1 MIKTAGGYYLNH
13 RVHPGN
19 WGGTIAVA
27 FTKKPNG
34 TPEPLTTALTAA
46 KVQGQFELYKRKIL
60 DFKKTIIEL
69 ESPVYAYGAAQMLPT
84 LAYHMESNLD
94 FLRGIL
100 DDCKY
105 RPGLTYP
112 YIPVR
117 IQRPEEVDDLT
128 EATVIIT
135 AMDAVRPIMKR
146 LRDFNP
152 AYITTPVQF
161 Y

>member
-1 MIKTAGGYYLNH
+1 M
-13 RVHPGN
+13 
-19 WGGTIAVA
+19 
-27 FTKKPNG
+27 
-34 TPEPLTTALTAA
+34 TTALTAA